1 MALILKTVIG
11 MIPWVDMIKAAPEV
25 IAKARS
31 MMKTDQKV
39 PPVEVRSDSI
49 NASTPVEDAVALLKD
64 DVARLGILVDALQEE
79 NRERSR
85 LINTLA
91 EQNGRLATV
100 VESLRLRLIALF
112 ITTAVSLAAAAA
124 ALVMVLR

>member
-1 MALILKTVIG
+1 MAPILRTVIG
-11 MIPWVDMIKAAPEV
+11 MIPWTDMIKAAPEV